1 MSTFINKKIWLYVER
16 LYIHV
21 YSPRKFIE
29 FLEEHNIEYSIE
41 SYGGLFNFEQSG
53 KDSVT
58 SPDGYEFMSE
68 ENNSFMNFMERTP
81 NYKYIRIL
89 NEIIFDETIKL
100 TKEDTW
106 NYFGERVSEWYSKI
120 IEFLC
125 LADMLIDYETN
136 QIFQNE
142 SVDFDET
149 GDFLKY
155 PFNDEFLDYIRKEIN
170 ESYNNRLYLSVMILS
185 RKLLE
190 TTIIRIFEIVYPK
203 YDSSGYNETN
213 HDLWYDKHHGRRHFF
228 GVLIDNLKANS
239 GKFDEDKELIETI
252 CSKIKP
258 FKDETNK
265 FVHRDYKIPN
275 ESDVKSWKINELMAL
290 THKIYKK
297 YCNP

>member
-1 MSTFINKKIWLYVER
+1 MSTSINKKVWLYVER

-29 FLEEHNIEYSIE
+29 FLGEHDIKYSE
-41 SYGGLFNFEQSG
+41 SYDGLFNFEQSG
-53 KDSVT
+53 KDSVIT
-58 SPDGYEFMSE
+58 PDGYEFMSE
-68 ENNSFMNFMERTP
+68 ENDSFMNIMERTP
-81 NYKYIRIL
+81 NYNYMKIL

-125 LADMLIDYETN
+125 LADMSIDYETN

-190 TTIIRIFEIVYPK
+190 TTIIRIFEVVYPK
-203 YDSSGYNETN
+203 YDPSGYNETN

-258 FKDETNK
+258 FKDETNR

-290 THKIYKK
+290 THKMYRK